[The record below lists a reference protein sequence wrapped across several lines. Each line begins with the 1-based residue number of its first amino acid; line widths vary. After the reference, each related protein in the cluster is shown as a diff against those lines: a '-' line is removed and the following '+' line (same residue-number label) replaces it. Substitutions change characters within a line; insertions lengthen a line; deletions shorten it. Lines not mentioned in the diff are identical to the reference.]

1 MSGYRIGLQTQE
13 LNQLYGT
20 LNESIGD
27 RGSEGKA
34 KVLDRQF
41 VRSLEKRDLLAEKGL
56 PEFLKERRSF

>member
-1 MSGYRIGLQTQE
+1 MSGIGLKTQE

-41 VRSLEKRDLLAEKGL
+41 VRSLEKRDLLADC
-56 PEFLKERRSF
+56 PSF